1 MASNAL
7 NRPVP
12 RYVWIPVVLVA
23 LGLVALAGGPLIAL
37 GLFLGVAFLDLFV
50 AVTRSR
56 RR

>member
-1 MASNAL
+1 MPSNAL

-23 LGLVALAGGPLIAL
+23 LGLVAIAGGPLLAL
-37 GLFLGVAFLDLFV
+37 GLFLGVAFLDLF
-50 AVTRSR
+50 ATVTRPR